1 MSSKDKN
8 YSHLRYILKRYNLKP
23 IQEDAIQC
31 DEFYFFFPS
40 LLLLCGLIYSI
51 LVYIGHNEQSMVLF
65 LYISFLI
72 DDLGDQVSLSLLNW
86 TGAAFIF
93 LGSCIFV

>member
-1 MSSKDKN
+1 MQFSAM
-8 YSHLRYILKRYNLKP
+8 NLF
-23 IQEDAIQC
+23 I
-31 DEFYFFFPS
+31 YFPS

-72 DDLGDQVSLSLLNW
+72 DDLGDQVSLSLVNW